1 MLSELPV
8 KVRLPRKAGNP
19 TDMVHAVA
27 ITWIAVP
34 REGRRGGDQ
43 RQRSITEVTPRR
55 THEVSFV
62 RQINV
67 TCLL

>member
-8 KVRLPRKAGNP
+8 EVRLPHEAGNP
-19 TDMVHAVA
+19 TGMVHVVA

-43 RQRSITEVTPRR
+43 RQRSKR
-55 THEVSFV
+55 TSLHAV
-62 RQINV
+62 RMRFR
-67 TCLL
+67 LSDK